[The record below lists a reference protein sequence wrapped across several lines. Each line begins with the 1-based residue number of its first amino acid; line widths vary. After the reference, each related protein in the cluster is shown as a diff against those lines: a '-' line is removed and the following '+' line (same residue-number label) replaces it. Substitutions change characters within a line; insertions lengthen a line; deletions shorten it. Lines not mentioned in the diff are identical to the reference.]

1 MQNYSS
7 INLIRKKSLGVFFFC
22 YKGNLVILIYLKK
35 NTRCQLNKFCF
46 KNNLVILCALK
57 I

>member
-7 INLIRKKSLGVFFFC
+7 INLIRKKSLGVFFCF
-22 YKGNLVILIYLKK
+22 KGNLVILIYLKK